1 MQAEGVGGKG
11 RDNDAFIAAG
21 KLPLEAARDRT
32 LGRRIALPLHVCRI
46 AQQRQHA
53 LLAQSAEARKIDHA
67 VLCCGVNFE
76 VARHDDG
83 ADRGFDGKGDRVGD
97 GMVHMDEFHRKA
109 AGLDLLPCL
118 MRKQMHRILEL
129 MLLQLQLDDAGGQ
142 ACGVD
147 GASELLHGVGNAANM
162 VFVAMRQEHT
172 AYFVLVFDK
181 IGHIGNDQINAIHLI
196 VREAETAVNDDDIL
210 AVFKH
215 GHILADLIQ
224 TAKRDD
230 F

>member
-1 MQAEGVGGKG
+1 
-11 RDNDAFIAAG
+11 
-21 KLPLEAARDRT
+21 
-32 LGRRIALPLHVCRI
+32 
-46 AQQRQHA
+46 
-53 LLAQSAEARKIDHA
+53 
-67 VLCCGVNFE
+67 
-76 VARHDDG
+76 
-83 ADRGFDGKGDRVGD
+83 
-97 GMVHMDEFHRKA
+97 
-109 AGLDLLPCL
+109 
-118 MRKQMHRILEL
+118 MHRILEL

-147 GASELLHGVGNAANM
+147 GASELLHGVGNAADM